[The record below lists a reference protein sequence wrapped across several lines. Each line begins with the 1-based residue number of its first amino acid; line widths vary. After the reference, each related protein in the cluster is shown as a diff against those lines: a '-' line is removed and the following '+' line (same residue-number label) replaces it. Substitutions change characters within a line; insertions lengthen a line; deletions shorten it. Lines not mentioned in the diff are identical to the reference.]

1 MCFYKLFLPGMRKSL
16 IFLAAAVI
24 LIICA
29 SWLVGEQVWKGS
41 LRELYQRPV
50 AEWPRP
56 DIDSGIVWSELTALP
71 KDSSYLLWD
80 NDDTVKL
87 GRLLFFDPRLSRS
100 GQISCSS
107 CHDPDL
113 AWQDGRKVSL
123 GNDHLQGTRNTPSL
137 FNVFIQKELFWD
149 GRSGTLGNQVL
160 QPLSQHHE
168 MDMDL
173 GKLPKK
179 IGKIKGYRPLFERAY
194 HSKKIALDKI
204 ITAITAFEATI
215 HTRRTR
221 FDAFI
226 EGNYKQLNDQ
236 EIEGLHLFRTK
247 ARCMNCHNGT
257 YFTDLGYHN
266 IGLTYYGRKYQDL
279 GRYTVTH
286 NPNDVGKFK
295 TPSLRGTMHTNP
307 WMHNGLFDNI
317 EGVINMYNSGMHQL
331 DNKVSKTEDILYPHT
346 DPILRPLGLTKS
358 EKGSLIAFLRALS
371 GAEYKMPRPELP
383 K

>member
-1 MCFYKLFLPGMRKSL
+1 MRKSFV
-16 IFLAAAVI
+16 FLFVAVI
-24 LIICA
+24 VIICS
-29 SWLVGEQVWKGS
+29 SWLVRRQAGGES

-50 AEWPRP
+50 GEWPRP
-56 DIDSGIVWSELTALP
+56 DIDSGIVWSELADLP

-80 NDDTVKL
+80 NNDTVKL

-149 GRSGTLGNQVL
+149 GRSGTLGNQAL

-173 GKLPKK
+173 GRLPKK
-179 IGKIKGYRPLFERAY
+179 IGSVKGYRPLFEQAY
-194 HSKKIALDKI
+194 QNKKITLDKI
-204 ITAITAFEATI
+204 ITAIVAFEATI

-221 FDAFI
+221 FDAFVK
-226 EGNYKQLNDQ
+226 GDYKQLNDQ

-257 YFTDLGYHN
+257 YFTDRDYHN

-286 NPNDVGKFK
+286 NPDDVGKFK
-295 TPSLRGTMHTNP
+295 TPSLRGTMLTHP

-331 DNKVSKTEDILYPHT
+331 DNKVSRVEDPLYPHT
-346 DPILRPLGLTKS
+346 DPILRPLGLTKT
-358 EKGSLIAFLRALS
+358 EKESLIAFLRTLS
-371 GAEYKMPRPELP
+371 GVEYKMPRPELP